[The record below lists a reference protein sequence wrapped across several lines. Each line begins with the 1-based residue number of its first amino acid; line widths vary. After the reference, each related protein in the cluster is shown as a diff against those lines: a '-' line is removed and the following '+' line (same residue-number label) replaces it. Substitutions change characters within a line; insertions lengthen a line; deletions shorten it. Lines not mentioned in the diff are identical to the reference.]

1 MNELKEQY
9 DQALAFGESYCINDW
24 IKIKN
29 PKISDIIRFGEKKY
43 YQLAYAFTATPSDYK
58 HQLFDIGRD
67 YEEVD
72 DYELFI
78 MLFADLRFSD
88 NHIIFDGLDTT
99 KMMRTLDTETN
110 MIIFR
115 DPESG
120 AIIDRTIYYQISDY
134 ISYMLGIKKNY
145 EKAANAY
152 TKRVLIEESREN
164 ARLAL
169 KKPYEPRLRHLALA
183 LSDTQEFKHNYFE
196 ALDLPISLFME
207 HLKQVQK
214 QKNYTNL
221 MHGIYSGKIDT
232 SKLTKKQLNWTEA

>member
-1 MNELKEQY
+1 
-9 DQALAFGESYCINDW
+9 
-24 IKIKN
+24 
-29 PKISDIIRFGEKKY
+29 
-43 YQLAYAFTATPSDYK
+43 
-58 HQLFDIGRD
+58 
-67 YEEVD
+67 
-72 DYELFI
+72 
-78 MLFADLRFSD
+78 
-88 NHIIFDGLDTT
+88 
-99 KMMRTLDTETN
+99 

-120 AIIDRTIYYQISDY
+120 AIIARTIYYQISDY

>member
-1 MNELKEQY
+1 
-9 DQALAFGESYCINDW
+9 
-24 IKIKN
+24 
-29 PKISDIIRFGEKKY
+29 
-43 YQLAYAFTATPSDYK
+43 
-58 HQLFDIGRD
+58 
-67 YEEVD
+67 
-72 DYELFI
+72 

-88 NHIIFDGLDTT
+88 NHLIFDGLDTT